1 MPPKSCAQQQRERQ
15 EGLKAGRQYADYQ
28 KKQNIIGSGNIKKKL
43 QCLQPRKGRKL
54 NMNANAKL
62 GTGELVCFT
71 LAFTNF
77 LGPDHSL
84 GFLVYLPWSM
94 HSLLYI
100 LA

>member
-1 MPPKSCAQQQRERQ
+1 MLTIR
-15 EGLKAGRQYADYQ
+15 
-28 KKQNIIGSGNIKKKL
+28 KKKLNIIGSGNIKKKL

-77 LGPDHSL
+77 
-84 GFLVYLPWSM
+84 
-94 HSLLYI
+94 
-100 LA
+100 

>member
-1 MPPKSCAQQQRERQ
+1 M
-15 EGLKAGRQYADYQ
+15 LTI
-28 KKQNIIGSGNIKKKL
+28 KKKTQNIIGSGNIKKKNL

-84 GFLVYLPWSM
+84 GFLVSPLEYAFTALHTCM
-94 HSLLYI
+94 L
-100 LA
+100 